1 MMKMDFVVWTQL
13 TQRQIE
19 PVTLAPIH
27 SAPGRTR
34 EDSSIMVLATS
45 WRPVF
50 YTNLPLPPLSEG
62 EGCRSVPLDVGIRY

>member
-27 SAPGRTR
+27 QSECTR
-34 EDSSIMVLATS
+34 PDQGGLIHHGVGDQLAACVLHKPSSS
-45 WRPVF
+45 SP
-50 YTNLPLPPLSEG
+50 E
-62 EGCRSVPLDVGIRY
+62 